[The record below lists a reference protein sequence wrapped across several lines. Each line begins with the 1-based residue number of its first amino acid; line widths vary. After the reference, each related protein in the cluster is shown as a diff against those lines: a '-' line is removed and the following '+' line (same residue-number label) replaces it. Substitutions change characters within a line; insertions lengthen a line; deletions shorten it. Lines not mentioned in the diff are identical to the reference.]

1 MKQNRAINSK
11 TRAILF
17 DHDGTLID
25 SERVHFSLWQDVL
38 KEYGVTMTEPF
49 YSDVMAGIP
58 VSQNAVDAVNAFNLP
73 VSPEVLAA
81 TKHVRSKAYLNANP
95 FPLMPHAVET
105 LRKCY
110 DSGYQLA
117 IVTGGSRQSVERTLD
132 ARGIRHMISVTV
144 AVEDVEYSKPAPD
157 CYLKAMKML
166 GREPEQCVAV
176 EDTSHGMQ
184 SALAAGAHC
193 VVIPTHYSAQH
204 DFTGAT
210 ARYVSLQAWWML
222 ES

>member
-1 MKQNRAINSK
+1 MTQNRAINSK

-25 SERVHFSLWQDVL
+25 SELVHFSLWQGVL
-38 KEYGVTMTEPF
+38 KDYGITMTEQF

-58 VSQNAVDAVNAFNLP
+58 VAQNAVDAVNTFSLP

-81 TKHVRSKAYLNANP
+81 TKNARTKAYLDAQP

-105 LRKCY
+105 LKKCY

-144 AVEDVEYSKPAPD
+144 AVEDVEHSKPAPD

-166 GREPEQCVAV
+166 GRTPDECVAV
-176 EDTSHGMQ
+176 EDTEHGMR
-184 SALAAGAHC
+184 SALAAGANC
-193 VVIPTHYSAQH
+193 VVIPTSHSAQH
-204 DFTGAT
+204 DFSGAT
-210 ARYVSLQAWWML
+210 AKYASLQAWWML